1 MTHPKHPNTL
11 FSAPYTHSG
20 IQALIHWLMD
30 TQGIGQFDLS
40 KRSGLSPATV
50 YQILNKSEDETTRP
64 PRKSTISSL
73 ATSLGAQVTFDTKR
87 GTFSLI
93 QEFELPSTAS
103 EEIRSVLNDIGR
115 ILSARRKPMNR
126 EERDRLL
133 RVVKAVLE

>member
-1 MTHPKHPNTL
+1 MQHPKQPNTL

-20 IQALIHWLMD
+20 VQALIQWLMD

-50 YQILNKSEDETTRP
+50 YAILNKTEKMITRP

-73 ATSLGAQVTFDTKR
+73 ATSLGAQITFDTKR
-87 GTFSLI
+87 RTFSLI
-93 QEFELPSTAS
+93 QEFELPPTAS
-103 EEIRSVLNDIGR
+103 AEIRAVLNEIGG
-115 ILSARRKPMNR
+115 ILSARQKPLNR

-133 RVVKAVLE
+133 RVVRALL